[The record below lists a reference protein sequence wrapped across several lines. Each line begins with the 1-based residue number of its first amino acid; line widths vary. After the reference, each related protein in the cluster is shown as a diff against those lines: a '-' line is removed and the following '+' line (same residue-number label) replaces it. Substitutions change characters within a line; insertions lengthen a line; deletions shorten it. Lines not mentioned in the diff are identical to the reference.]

1 MIRHRSGA
9 SRSES
14 AARYRPCL
22 QRIEPF
28 HSSVSKR
35 PPAIDWVR
43 PPVVCTPVR
52 LNPGNDASKTRI
64 DVPLSPSKPGLF
76 SLVSAGCQRHVQLST
91 SPARHLQ
98 DRRIAGFLS
107 GNPILTQ
114 PSELTSHGMVGYGML
129 SSLFPT
135 SDMLPSLGS
144 TCVSTCAFLIQRSR
158 ERI

>member
-52 LNPGNDASKTRI
+52 LNPGNEASKTRI

-114 PSELTSHGMVGYGML
+114 PSELTSHGVVCSRRYFRRL
-129 SSLFPT
+129 RCCRV
-135 SDMLPSLGS
+135 SDHRALVP
-144 TCVSTCAFLIQRSR
+144 VPF
-158 ERI
+158 